1 VIKIDRRNMSIYCIR
16 ARTWYN
22 MILISRKE
30 DSNTSQRIL
39 GSLLMEYCA
48 EEESMTGSVSFHIA
62 NASIKTPRV
71 LEEMLTSLSEPT
83 YIDDEIMGE
92 SGCRHG

>member
-1 VIKIDRRNMSIYCIR
+1 MEIVTDG
-16 ARTWYN
+16 RTWYN

-30 DSNTSQRIL
+30 ASNTSQRFL

-48 EEESMTGSVSFHIA
+48 AEERMTGSASFHNDI
-62 NASIKTPRV
+62 ASIKTPRV

-83 YIDDEIMGE
+83 
-92 SGCRHG
+92 